1 MVKSKNDGS
10 KKYSIKGAGIG
21 MSKPYKM
28 QENRIGLQKN
38 RRFTKPHRLEI
49 AQKFTW
55 KAPKQHILKTD
66 FIESP

>member
-38 RRFTKPHRLEI
+38 RRFTKPQRLEI
-49 AQKFTW
+49 AQNFT
-55 KAPKQHILKTD
+55 
-66 FIESP
+66 